1 MDGGRGAIAYAAPM
15 TETVHA
21 TGEQHLIHRT
31 GWLRAAVLGA
41 NDGII
46 SVSSLI
52 VGVAAAPAATPQTI
66 LLAGVAALVGGALSM
81 AAGEYV
87 SVSSQADTEE
97 ADLRREAAE
106 LERAPLAETR
116 ELAAIYEARGV
127 EAALAGRVAEQMM
140 AHDALGAHRRDELG
154 IADDAGSNPLQAA
167 LFSAAAFAAGAI
179 LPVLVALGP
188 RALVLYTVPAVA
200 LALLAVLGALG
211 ARAGGAPIGRG
222 VARVLL
228 FGALA
233 MGVTA
238 AIGRL
243 TGTVI

>member
-1 MDGGRGAIAYAAPM
+1 MTTDMMHHPGG
-15 TETVHA
+15 EH
-21 TGEQHLIHRT
+21 HLMHRT

-52 VGVAAAPAATPQTI
+52 VGVAAAPGATASNI
-66 LLAGVAALVGGALSM
+66 LLAGIAALVGGALSM

-87 SVSSQADTEE
+87 SVSSQADT
-97 ADLRREAAE
+97 
-106 LERAPLAETR
+106 R

-127 EAALAGRVAEQMM
+127 APALAHQVAEQMM

-154 IADDAGSNPLQAA
+154 LADDGGSRPVQAA
-167 LFSAAAFAAGAI
+167 LFSAIAFAAGAI
-179 LPVLVALGP
+179 LPVIAALTP
-188 RALVLYTVPAVA
+188 RASVLYAVPATALVL
-200 LALLAVLGALG
+200 LALLGALG
-211 ARAGGAPIGRG
+211 ARAGGAPTGRG
-222 VARVLL
+222 ILRVVLL
-228 FGALA
+228 GAMA

-238 AIGRL
+238 LIGTL

>member
-1 MDGGRGAIAYAAPM
+1 M
-15 TETVHA
+15 TTDTVHHSA
-21 TGEQHLIHRT
+21 GEHHLVHRT

-52 VGVAAAPAATPQTI
+52 VGVAAAPGATASTI

-87 SVSSQADTEE
+87 SVSSQADTET
-97 ADLRREAAE
+97 ADLAREAAE
-106 LERAPLAETR
+106 LARSPLAETR

-127 EAALAGRVAEQMM
+127 EAALARQVAEQMM

-154 IADDAGSNPLQAA
+154 LADDGGSRPVQAA
-167 LFSAAAFAAGAI
+167 LFSAIAFATGAI
-179 LPVLVALGP
+179 LPVVAACAP
-188 RALVLYTVPAVA
+188 RAYVLYAVPATA
-200 LALLAVLGALG
+200 LLLLALLGALG
-211 ARAGGAPIGRG
+211 AKAGGAPLIRG
-222 VARVLL
+222 MLRVILL
-228 FGALA
+228 GAVA
-233 MGVTA
+233 MGVTGL
-238 AIGRL
+238 IGTL